1 MMENWL
7 TKRVLLSPHQTA
19 LVFENKNLTFK
30 ELQQVVFETAAKLQT
45 LGIDETM
52 KVAVLGKNNTA
63 LYFLILALQQVGA
76 TIVFLNTRL
85 TSNELSYQLAD
96 AKSSFT
102 LYDSTYSAKI
112 QNLVKGYQKQA
123 YSFEQ
128 IEQVATT
135 DFQPIETFELDQVT
149 TIMYT
154 SGTTGRPKG
163 VQQTFNNHW
172 WSAVGSALNL
182 GLSDKDSWLCA
193 VPLFHISGFSIMM
206 RSLIYGMPVYLMEH
220 FEAPTINHYL
230 KNGECTI
237 ISVVSV
243 MLKRLVADLEEAHY
257 HPDFRCML
265 LGGGP
270 IDSQT
275 LETCV
280 KKEIPVIQS
289 YGMTE
294 TASQVVALNSQ
305 VATAKI
311 GSSGLPLFPVEL
323 KINKEDAEICAP
335 YEKGEIYLKAP
346 NITIGYLN
354 QPEFPLDSWFKTGDI
369 GYLDDE
375 GYLFV
380 VDRLKDL
387 IISGGENIYPSE
399 IEHCL
404 LEHPAIKEV
413 VVVGE
418 EDQIWD
424 QIPVAYLVFE
434 KDQLVDFTKIQEFCQ
449 EKLAS
454 YKLPKKY
461 YELSELPRNAAGK
474 IMRHQLIKK

>member
-7 TKRVLLSPHQTA
+7 TKRVLLSPHKPA
-19 LVFENKNLTFK
+19 LVFDNKTLTFG
-30 ELQQVVFETAAKLQT
+30 ELQKDVLQTAAKLKT
-45 LGIDETM
+45 LGIEEMT
-52 KVAVLGKNNTA
+52 KVAILGKNNATF
-63 LYFLILALQQVGA
+63 YVLILALQQLGA
-76 TIVFLNTRL
+76 TIIFLNNRL
-85 TSNELSYQLAD
+85 TTRELSYQIED
-96 AKSSFT
+96 ANCQLT
-102 LYDSTYSAKI
+102 LYDSTYSAKTKDFPKE
-112 QNLVKGYQKQA
+112 QT
-123 YSFEQ
+123 YSFGQ
-128 IEQVATT
+128 IETLT
-135 DFQPIETFELDQVT
+135 PMDFQPVLTFDLNQVT

-172 WSAVGSALNL
+172 WSAIGSALNL

-206 RSLIYGMPVYLMEH
+206 RSLIYGIPVYLMEH

-270 IDSQT
+270 IDPQT

-323 KINKEDAEICAP
+323 KISKEGAEICVP

-404 LEHPAIKEV
+404 LEHTAIKEV